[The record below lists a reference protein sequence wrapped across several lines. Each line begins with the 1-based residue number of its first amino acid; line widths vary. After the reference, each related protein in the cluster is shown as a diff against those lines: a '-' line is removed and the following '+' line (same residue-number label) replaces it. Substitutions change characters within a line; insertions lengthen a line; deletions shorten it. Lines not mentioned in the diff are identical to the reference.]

1 MNPLLAIPALYSRLH
16 VSTCFAVLVGYVY
29 VSSLS
34 HSTVHTALTSACGV
48 SKKQTT
54 QHILAFP
61 AYVTNPPMKTRQSE
75 VAHQKSSF
83 CVFFLVMKHRYR
95 LSVFSY
101 LIIMLFS
108 ISTTVRA
115 SFFGKRSLVA
125 AFMSPSGDHPSACED
140 IELPQR
146 EYGYAKEPFTWPHL
160 VDIIAEPNLAKLS
173 RSVDQERQY
182 QIYRRELLKE
192 WVSSRIRDF
201 GTVDTTSCPPC
212 SCASPYL
219 AFVEKY
225 LRSHF
230 AYKIWSEKATCE
242 EC

>member
-1 MNPLLAIPALYSRLH
+1 MNPLLAIPTLYSRSH
-16 VSTCFAVLVGYVY
+16 VSTWFAVLVGYFYHLYPILLHFRVCPKNRH
-29 VSSLS
+29 LGF
-34 HSTVHTALTSACGV
+34 ACLRHQP
-48 SKKQTT
+48 SEER
-54 QHILAFP
+54 L
-61 AYVTNPPMKTRQSE
+61 SE
-75 VAHQKSSF
+75 VWLLKSSF

-125 AFMSPSGDHPSACED
+125 AFMSPSGDHPSACDD
-140 IELPQR
+140 IELPPR
-146 EYGYAKEPFTWPHL
+146 EYGYAKEPFTWPDL

-173 RSVDQERQY
+173 RSEDQERQY

-201 GTVDTTSCPPC
+201 GS
-212 SCASPYL
+212 ASIRHLVHHAHVPHHTWRL
-219 AFVEKY
+219 
-225 LRSHF
+225 
-230 AYKIWSEKATCE
+230 
-242 EC
+242 